1 MSASSLLELT
11 SEEIL
16 TSCIRGDF
24 ANFESSLNDYHLQG
38 ETLLSYCCRNGLR
51 DSVKK
56 LLARPDIDIN
66 KQSQQSLSPFMLSI
80 SNLHYDITKLLI
92 VRPEL
97 DLQASGK
104 HDFSYMDYALMS
116 GETLLIKL
124 LLLRDCT
131 GTTDV
136 INSELKSHPLLTRYR
151 LDPVSVKREIAD
163 LLNIPLVVIPPS
175 ADDIRRQLYA
185 TIVCLCDD
193 YFRVKT
199 DVALATVD
207 VAAVSDRDSDPDNAC
222 VSNTAAVSDRDSD
235 PDNACVSNTAAV
247 SDRDSDPDNACV
259 SNTAASTSEV
269 VATATATVAAAAN
282 KIRRFFNITRR
293 LPLELQAVVCHRVVG
308 SAKSII
314 TKQELE
320 SVVVGILSVEK
331 EETAVR

>member
-222 VSNTAAVSDRDSD
+222 VSNTAA
-235 PDNACVSNTAAV
+235 
-247 SDRDSDPDNACV
+247 
-259 SNTAASTSEV
+259 STSEV